1 MAKKK
6 SLSVSGSQDLYGM
19 GENTSK
25 ITDQETGEVLAY
37 IGLVQNEKKIHLIKP
52 ISFDQFDSIN
62 ELLNKKKLN
71 KFLEEQDFDKTQD
84 FVDRKFK

>member
-6 SLSVSGSQDLYGM
+6 SLSVSGSQDLCGL
-19 GENTSK
+19 GENLNK
-25 ITDQETGEVLAY
+25 ITDQDTGEILAY
-37 IGLVQNEKKIHLIKP
+37 IGLVKQEKKIHLTKP

-71 KFLEEQDFDKTQD
+71 KFLDEQDFDKIQN
-84 FVDRKFK
+84 FVDKKFK